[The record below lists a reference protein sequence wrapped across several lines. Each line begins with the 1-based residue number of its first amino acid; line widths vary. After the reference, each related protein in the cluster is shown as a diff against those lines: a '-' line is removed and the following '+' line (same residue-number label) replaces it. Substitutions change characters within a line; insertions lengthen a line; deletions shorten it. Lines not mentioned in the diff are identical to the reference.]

1 MNQQQMES
9 CLQLYKDILKQV
21 KDEVKKLN
29 MKQEELFN
37 TEQNILKIKDN
48 TSEILNI
55 LKEIYEQPII
65 KKNIQSLNKVMEIE
79 QKSYVSSVVELS
91 DSRIATGD
99 YGGKIGLY
107 SIDYE
112 KDQWKINTELKGH
125 NGYISSLCEINGNK
139 LISGSFDKTIKV
151 WKINNNTLTLMN
163 TLDGHNDS
171 VYQVISLANN
181 IIASGSNDYTVR
193 IWDINSNKEIHSLK
207 EDFIVFSL
215 LKLKNKN
222 ILASSGKG
230 EKITFW
236 NTKTFAK
243 EHSVGCCNCSS
254 SNGLIELPNHYI
266 AVSGGLSTS
275 IDIIDTDKYQLF
287 KQIECNDY
295 IVSSGVYYSSLHL
308 LNNETFIYS
317 HNGCFCQVS
326 SVEYEIVFKVKM
338 EDEFEGATVINAAN
352 GKYIIASNNKK
363 GISIF
368 RIKFI

>member
-1 MNQQQMES
+1 MENY
-9 CLQLYKDILKQV
+9 LQLYKDILKQV
-21 KDEVKKLN
+21 KDEVKKLTT
-29 MKQEELFN
+29 KQEDLLN
-37 TEQNILKIKDN
+37 AEQNIITIKDN
-48 TSEILNI
+48 TSQILNI

-79 QKSYVSSVVELS
+79 QKTYISSVIELN
-91 DSRIATGD
+91 DLRIATGD
-99 YGGKIGLY
+99 YGGKISIY

-112 KDQWKINTELKGH
+112 KEQWKINTELKGH
-125 NGYISSLCEINGNK
+125 NGYISSLYELNGNK

-151 WKINNNTLTLMN
+151 WKINNNTLTLTN
-163 TLDGHNDS
+163 TLDGHNES
-171 VYQVISLANN
+171 VYQVISLSNN
-181 IIASGSNDYTVR
+181 VIASGSNDYTIR

-222 ILASSGKG
+222 VLASSGKG

-236 NTKTFAK
+236 NTNTFAK

-275 IDIIDTDKYQLF
+275 IDIIDTDNYQLF

-295 IVSSGVYYSSLHL
+295 IISSGVYYSSLHL

-326 SVEYEIVFKVKM
+326 TNEYEIVFKVKM
-338 EDEFEGATVINAAN
+338 EDEFEGATVISSSND
-352 GKYIIASNNKK
+352 KYVVASNNKK
-363 GISIF
+363 GVSIF
-368 RIKFI
+368 KIKFI